1 MLRIAILGVGW
12 AGTRQVEAIR
22 ELGDEVTV
30 VALVDNDGA
39 FLAQQSMALAVDKTY
54 IDYRQALA
62 DPDIDAVS
70 ICLPHNLHAA
80 VAIKAAEAGKHI
92 LCEKPMAT
100 TVEEATRMIEAADKE
115 GVKLY
120 VAESA
125 VYTSMARA
133 LRGMV
138 ASGDPIGELTFASMV
153 AGFHAPDYGY
163 KGRRS
168 WLSTPEAGGSGTWL
182 LHGIHSMAK
191 LRYIL
196 GEVETVYVGEHKA
209 SSFTRKDLEGTMS
222 GLLTLSSGVH
232 VSVVQ
237 SCETRLK
244 GQLRGYRLHG
254 DRGSVLAWEEGYQIF
269 PHDLSE
275 HELPPIRT
283 YEEQP
288 LSSYALELKAFAD
301 YVHGVSVGPTTAQS
315 ERRSL
320 AIVQAGY
327 ESAKSG
333 KPINLRERFGEL

>member
-1 MLRIAILGVGW
+1 MLQIAILGVGW

-22 ELGDEVTV
+22 ELDRKVAV
-30 VALVDNDGA
+30 AALVDNDDE
-39 FLAQQSMALAVDKTY
+39 FLAKKSMELDVDKTY

-70 ICLPHNLHAA
+70 ICLPHNLHAP
-80 VAIKAAEAGKHI
+80 VAIEAAEAGKHI
-92 LCEKPMAT
+92 LCEKPIAT
-100 TVEEATRMIEAADKE
+100 TVEEATRMIETADRE

-125 VYTSMARA
+125 VYSSMART
-133 LRGMV
+133 LREMV
-138 ASGDPIGELTFASMV
+138 ISGEYIGELTFASMV
-153 AGFHAPDYGY
+153 AGFHAADYGY
-163 KGRRS
+163 PGRRS
-168 WLSTPEAGGSGTWL
+168 WLSTPDAGGSGTWL

-196 GEVETVYVGEHKA
+196 GKVETVYMGEHKA
-209 SSFTRKDLEGTMS
+209 SSFTREDLEGTMS
-222 GLLTLSSGVH
+222 GLLTLGSGVH

-237 SCETRLK
+237 SCETRLR

-254 DRGSVLAWEEGYQIF
+254 DRGSVRAWQEGYQTF

-275 HELPPIRT
+275 HELPPIRA
-283 YEEQP
+283 YKEQS
-288 LSSYALELKAFAD
+288 LSSYALELEAFAD
-301 YVHGVSVGPTTAQS
+301 YVNGVSLGPTTAEN

-327 ESAKSG
+327 ESAESG
-333 KPINLRERFGEL
+333 QPINLQERFGEL